1 MHNKL
6 TFHAAEPD
14 DLTPLLQ
21 WNLDHIKTYET
32 AKLDWKQVEAFLS
45 EKLWR
50 VLPDCRA
57 VRLNGE
63 KAGYFAL
70 LRHPEY
76 LELDNF
82 WIFGPFQGQGLGSQ
96 ILRYCKWEAKKAGL
110 PLRLFVFCKNERAAE
125 LYRRAG
131 FQERERCY
139 ESRALMEYHPE
150 MNSPPSR

>member
-1 MHNKL
+1 MYDKL
-6 TFHAAEPD
+6 TFHSAETE
-14 DLTPLLQ
+14 DLPPLLQ

-32 AKLDWKQVEAFLS
+32 AKLDWKQVEGFLG
-45 EKLWR
+45 EKLRR

-96 ILRYCKWEAKKAGL
+96 ILRYCKGEAKKATL